1 MTITKR
7 VQKELVQA
15 VAPADNQLLK
25 TLHKSSRALRA
36 AHKARSAAEKN
47 KGKAWTAEEHERFL
61 VALDVFPSGPWKAIA
76 DYVGTK
82 DSRQTMTHAQK
93 YRQKHERQQ
102 RGLRNKGKKKRRT
115 TGAKTLQMK
124 GEVKPEPLSD
134 VAMDNEGLYS
144 TEIVVAMETPGFSI
158 AVTDVAISHV
168 ADDGEF
174 SALPPAVTLV
184 KQLSD
189 SPRSADDGVVTIN
202 DPFAPEVTTDSL
214 FALSLDANAAWLAAK
229 SDGDLMEILTDF
241 PSKTEAGQ
249 PMSNMEASSPKPAT
263 HKPLEGLSREKMEQ
277 FKQKAEKRG
286 VVYIARVPPF
296 MKPEKLRH
304 LLGKYGELNR
314 IYLVPEDKVLHKKR
328 VSAGGN
334 RRTNYTE
341 GWIEFE
347 DKKIAKRVAKMLNT
361 TQIGGRK
368 RDYYHDDMWNLKYL
382 KGFKWD
388 HLTEKIA
395 YENRIRDQ
403 KLRMEIAQ
411 SKKENEAYLERVDQS
426 KQFEKMEARKAD
438 KKQEKSGAGDTM
450 QQMRRTFHQKTP
462 TSSKQKQ
469 SLRDGKNGD
478 GLLEKVFV
486 ASRKNKKQRVA

>member
-1 MTITKR
+1 M
-7 VQKELVQA
+7 A
-15 VAPADNQLLK
+15 
-25 TLHKSSRALRA
+25 
-36 AHKARSAAEKN
+36 
-47 KGKAWTAEEHERFL
+47 
-61 VALDVFPSGPWKAIA
+61 
-76 DYVGTK
+76 
-82 DSRQTMTHAQK
+82 
-93 YRQKHERQQ
+93 
-102 RGLRNKGKKKRRT
+102 
-115 TGAKTLQMK
+115 
-124 GEVKPEPLSD
+124 
-134 VAMDNEGLYS
+134 
-144 TEIVVAMETPGFSI
+144 
-158 AVTDVAISHV
+158 
-168 ADDGEF
+168 
-174 SALPPAVTLV
+174 
-184 KQLSD
+184 
-189 SPRSADDGVVTIN
+189 
-202 DPFAPEVTTDSL
+202 
-214 FALSLDANAAWLAAK
+214 
-229 SDGDLMEILTDF
+229 
-241 PSKTEAGQ
+241 
-249 PMSNMEASSPKPAT
+249 NMEASSSKPAT

-368 RDYYHDDMWNLKYL
+368 RDYYHDDMWNFKYL

-438 KKQEKSGAGDTM
+438 KKQEKSSAGDTM

-478 GLLEKVFV
+478 D
-486 ASRKNKKQRVA
+486 